1 MTCEQWEPLLS
12 MYLDGELSASDVSR
26 LEGHLDICGSCREE
40 LASFRELSGMLTTR
54 PEPDPFFLTRFR
66 VRRGEEMGV
75 EGTFHN
81 WKRLAVRLLPLA
93 VAALL
98 GAAAAVWLSVDEA
111 GLVELE
117 ARQLGDGFVMAAGE
131 EPYPVLNIALE
142 PFPGGEQ

>member
-1 MTCEQWEPLLS
+1 

-26 LEGHLDICGSCREE
+26 LEGHLDACESCREE
-40 LASFRELSGMLTTR
+40 LASFKELSGMLTTHA
-54 PEPDPFFLTRFR
+54 EPDPYFLTRFR
-66 VRRGEEMGV
+66 ARRDEELGA
-75 EGTFHN
+75 EGAFQP
-81 WKRLAVRLLPLA
+81 WRRFAVRLLPFA

-98 GAAAAVWLSVDEA
+98 GAAAAVWLSVDDA

-142 PFPGGEQ
+142 PFPGGER

>member
-1 MTCEQWEPLLS
+1 

-26 LEGHLDICGSCREE
+26 LEKHMDVCESCREE

-54 PEPDPFFLTRFR
+54 PEPDPFYLTRFR
-66 VRRGEEMGV
+66 ARRDEELGGEGALQP
-75 EGTFHN
+75 
-81 WKRLAVRLLPLA
+81 WRRLAVRLLPFA

-98 GAAAAVWLSVDEA
+98 GAVAAVWLSVDEA

-117 ARQLGDGFVMAAGE
+117 ARHLGDGFVMAAGE